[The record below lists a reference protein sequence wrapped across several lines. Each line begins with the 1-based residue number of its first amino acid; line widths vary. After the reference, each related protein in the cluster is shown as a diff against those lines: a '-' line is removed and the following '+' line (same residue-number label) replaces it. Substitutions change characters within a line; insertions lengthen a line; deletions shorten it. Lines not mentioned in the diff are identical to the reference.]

1 MKKYYRYRTYLLD
14 RNAIYVQDVQL
25 KLADGAA
32 VPSIIKET
40 TATAW
45 VDGKNALGPVV
56 GNFCMDV
63 AIKKAKEC
71 GIGWIVAKGSNQY
84 GIGSWYSTQAL
95 KHNMLGMVFSNASP
109 LVPPTRSE
117 KNAMGTNPL
126 SVAAPAMDGDSFVL
140 DMATSTTAVGVSEIS
155 KKKKEKVP
163 LQDMKD
169 NYQPLGSFG
178 SLSAPIRNLKLT
190 HKKLSIEKGGIQ
202 MLLLFY
208 AVGLK
213 SAPKLL
219 SCIYIEVKKTTQK
232 KIPMAWAQVPDEKP
246 KDTIAKLAWDIKD
259 QMPLGGEEIN
269 SGYKGYGLALMVE
282 TFCGILAGGDFGP
295 NIREWTDAK
304 RPANLAQC
312 FVVINPTHFAPGFE
326 QRMSEMN
333 RILRNLEPLH
343 PDKPVLVPGDP
354 ERRYMEKVNKEG
366 GVLYTE
372 DQLTVATNKK
382 FPEGISCNTTTAWF
396 SDSMPTMDADK
407 D

>member
-1 MKKYYRYRTYLLD
+1 MKRVVPSEIQRFCKDCLEVVGASPPHAASLAAVLAQADQMGYFSHGLNRL
-14 RNAIYVQDVQL
+14 AIYVQDVQL

-140 DMATSTTAVGVSEIS
+140 DMATSTTAVGV
-155 KKKKEKVP
+155 
-163 LQDMKD
+163 
-169 NYQPLGSFG
+169 
-178 SLSAPIRNLKLT
+178 
-190 HKKLSIEKGGIQ
+190 
-202 MLLLFY
+202 
-208 AVGLK
+208 
-213 SAPKLL
+213 
-219 SCIYIEVKKTTQK
+219 IEVKKTTQK
-232 KIPMAWAQVPDEKP
+232 KIPMAWAQIPDEKP

-354 ERRYMEKVNKEG
+354 ERKYMEKVNKEG

-372 DQLTVATNKK
+372 DQLTVAAQLAAKLK
-382 FPEGISCNTTTAWF
+382 VAPL
-396 SDSMPTMDADK
+396 K
-407 D
+407 VL

>member
-1 MKKYYRYRTYLLD
+1 MKRVVPSEIQRFCKDCLEVVGASPPHAASLAAVLAQADQMGYFSHGLNRL
-14 RNAIYVQDVQL
+14 AIYVQDVQL

-190 HKKLSIEKGGIQ
+190 HKKLSIE
-202 MLLLFY
+202 
-208 AVGLK
+208 
-213 SAPKLL
+213 
-219 SCIYIEVKKTTQK
+219 VKKTTQK
-232 KIPMAWAQVPDEKP
+232 KIPMAWAQIPDEKP

-354 ERRYMEKVNKEG
+354 ERKYMEKVNKEG

-372 DQLTVATNKK
+372 DQLTVAAQLAAKLK
-382 FPEGISCNTTTAWF
+382 VAPL
-396 SDSMPTMDADK
+396 K
-407 D
+407 VL

>member
-1 MKKYYRYRTYLLD
+1 MKRVVPSEIQRFCKDCLEVVGASPPHAASLAAVLAQADQMGYFSHGLNRL
-14 RNAIYVQDVQL
+14 AIYVQDVQL

-190 HKKLSIEKGGIQ
+190 HKKLSIE
-202 MLLLFY
+202 
-208 AVGLK
+208 
-213 SAPKLL
+213 
-219 SCIYIEVKKTTQK
+219 VKKTTQK
-232 KIPMAWAQVPDEKP
+232 KIPMAWAQIPDEKP

-259 QMPLGGEEIN
+259 QMPL
-269 SGYKGYGLALMVE
+269 
-282 TFCGILAGGDFGP
+282 GGDFGP

-354 ERRYMEKVNKEG
+354 ERKYMEKVNKEG

-372 DQLTVATNKK
+372 DQLTVAAQLAAKLK
-382 FPEGISCNTTTAWF
+382 VAPL
-396 SDSMPTMDADK
+396 K
-407 D
+407 VL